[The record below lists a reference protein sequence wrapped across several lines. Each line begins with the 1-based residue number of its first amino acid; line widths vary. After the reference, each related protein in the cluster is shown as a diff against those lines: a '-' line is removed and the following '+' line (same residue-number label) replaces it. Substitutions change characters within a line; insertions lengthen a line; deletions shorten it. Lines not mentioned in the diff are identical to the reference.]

1 MDAYREP
8 PRGGAEMDY
17 ATWAISV
24 PGVTRAWCLRN
35 GYGAGTVVVYIML
48 DAAQAG
54 HDGFPVGQ
62 DGVATDE
69 PRGVPAVGDQLT
81 VANALYPLQ
90 PVTALVYVCSPRRN
104 SLTLTLEGLSGA
116 SLSTRAAIAQVVAGV
131 LMLSGS
137 PNRAVVNRTDLV
149 TAIRAVPQTA
159 GFVLGSS
166 LAARVAWI
174 LNIPETSPAIRDTCP
189 FWRTSFTD
197 HRRGSNGCFYS
208 AQDFARALLALLPS
222 GRYGPRTWSPHRDY
236 SCWPWRR
243 FMCGRRHGRA
253 IWSLTPFRRQR
264 WNYFPNGENTLGLPD
279 SAPAHRLRLG
289 SASHRLW
296 PD

>member
-1 MDAYREP
+1 M
-8 PRGGAEMDY
+8 
-17 ATWAISV
+17 V
-24 PGVTRAWCLRN
+24 PSKWLWR
-35 GYGAGTVVVYIML
+35 GTVVVYIML

-116 SLSTRAAIAQVVAGV
+116 SLSTRAAIAQAVAGV

-174 LNIPETSPAIRDTCP
+174 LNIPETSPAIRIPARFGEHHLQTI
-189 FWRTSFTD
+189 
-197 HRRGSNGCFYS
+197 GGAAMAVFYS

-222 GRYGPRTWSPHRDY
+222 GRVWPRTWSPHRDY
-236 SCWPWRR
+236 SCRPWRR

-253 IWSLTPFRRQR
+253 IWSLTPSGD
-264 WNYFPNGENTLGLPD
+264 NGGI
-279 SAPAHRLRLG
+279 
-289 SASHRLW
+289 ASRMGEHPW
-296 PD
+296 ST

>member
-1 MDAYREP
+1 MPTGNRLA
-8 PRGGAEMDY
+8 AAQMDY

-116 SLSTRAAIAQVVAGV
+116 SLSTRAAIAQAVAGV

-197 HRRGSNGCFYS
+197 HRRGSNGC
-208 AQDFARALLALLPS
+208 LL
-222 GRYGPRTWSPHRDY
+222 
-236 SCWPWRR
+236 
-243 FMCGRRHGRA
+243 
-253 IWSLTPFRRQR
+253 
-264 WNYFPNGENTLGLPD
+264 
-279 SAPAHRLRLG
+279 
-289 SASHRLW
+289 
-296 PD
+296 